1 MDLNVFFETPEYF
14 ETELSGS
21 AVRTMIGS
29 GTGAE
34 AWEVVNAD
42 GSTHPDEQDTWI
54 LLGRRDKK
62 VPAFVDDA
70 DSAQDQSRTAK
81 PLKRAETPG
90 EETAAEIRP
99 ERLRSEVAAL
109 AALCGRPRAAVAPR
123 GGRAKPSP
131 AKKKSSRRARKLA
144 PFNGR
149 PTRMRQLYP

>member
-1 MDLNVFFETPEYF
+1 
-14 ETELSGS
+14 
-21 AVRTMIGS
+21 MIGS
-29 GTGAE
+29 GTGTE

-42 GSTHPDEQDTWI
+42 GSTQPDEHEPWI

-70 DSAQDQSRTAK
+70 ECAQAQSRTAK
-81 PLKRAETPG
+81 PLKAAETRG

-123 GGRAKPSP
+123 GGGRAKPSP
-131 AKKKSSRRARKLA
+131 GAAKKKSSRRARKLA

>member
-1 MDLNVFFETPEYF
+1 
-14 ETELSGS
+14 
-21 AVRTMIGS
+21 MIGS

-34 AWEVVNAD
+34 AWELVNAD
-42 GSTHPDEQDTWI
+42 GSTQTEEQDTWI

-62 VPAFVDDA
+62 VPAFVDEADA
-70 DSAQDQSRTAK
+70 AQAQPRTAK
-81 PLKRAETPG
+81 PLKAAETRG

-123 GGRAKPSP
+123 GSGRAKTSP

>member
-1 MDLNVFFETPEYF
+1 
-14 ETELSGS
+14 
-21 AVRTMIGS
+21 MIGS
-29 GTGAE
+29 GTGTE
-34 AWEVVNAD
+34 AWEVVNPD
-42 GSTHPDEQDTWI
+42 GTTQPDEHEPWI

-62 VPAFVDDA
+62 VPAFVDAADA
-70 DSAQDQSRTAK
+70 AQAQPRTAK
-81 PLKRAETPG
+81 PLKAAETRG

-99 ERLRSEVAAL
+99 ERLRSEIAAL